1 VEDIKENTSP
11 PSPSAPA
18 SPPPLPSKK
27 ISRIQ
32 HPLLAGLSFITF
44 VLLLVFAFI
53 TWQWHQQTSAQS
65 SQVSQRLNQLQQHQ
79 TVARSNTQAIDQ
91 LTQAN
96 QKLMAQLNTLSQN
109 MSHHAQQLAQLSGGN
124 RNDWLLSEAE
134 YLLRLANQRLNLE
147 HDIAG
152 AELILKAADGVL
164 KEIDDPA
171 LLPARVAVAEELLSL
186 QSLANTDLQGAQAR
200 LRALMKMIPSL
211 PERHQSKAGKSAIE
225 SDSPVPDSAQ
235 TMVSNAQSLWDQI
248 LDELKKAVV
257 IQRLDQSVTPL
268 LPPEQKYYLRHNLR
282 LMYEQSALALVE
294 RDDESYQGS
303 LNQAEAWLNDYF
315 STSDPQVK
323 AQLDTVLDLKNIQ
336 LALALPDISQ
346 SLRLVKARIEA
357 MYRDHQLPKHT
368 SKIETIE
375 AMQQ

>member
-1 VEDIKENTSP
+1 MEDIKENTSP
-11 PSPSAPA
+11 PSHSAPA
-18 SPPPLPSKK
+18 SPPPLPPKK

-32 HPLLAGLSFITF
+32 HPILAGVSVITL
-44 VLLLVFAFI
+44 VLLFLFAFI
-53 TWQWHQQTSAQS
+53 TWQWHQQTNAQS
-65 SQVSQRLNQLQQHQ
+65 SQVTQRLSQLQQQ
-79 TVARSNTQAIDQ
+79 QAIALSNTQAIDR

-96 QKLMAQLNTLSQN
+96 QQLMAQLNALSQN

-147 HDIAG
+147 HDVAG
-152 AELILKAADGVL
+152 SELILKAADGVL

-186 QSLANTDLQGAQAR
+186 QGLANTDLQGAQAR

-211 PERHQSKAGKSAIE
+211 PERHQSKAGNSAVD
-225 SDSPVPDSAQ
+225 SDSPATGSTPTKA
-235 TMVSNAQSLWDQI
+235 SNSQNLWVQI

-257 IQRLDQSVTPL
+257 IQRLDQAVTPL

-294 RDDESYQGS
+294 RDDESYQDS
-303 LNQAEAWLNDYF
+303 LNQAEQWLNDYF

-323 AQLDTVLDLKNIQ
+323 AQLEAVRDLKDIQ